1 MTDELNLH
9 IKKLQRRAILSLLA
23 LLSAIISIG
32 FGVVFLFAPSLVAA
46 AFFAAAMF
54 SIAYFLYLNHSAR
67 HESEDTLCKPATFTA
82 HHRFSFS
89 EVVHIF
95 ESLTNSENQL
105 SVSEDVR
112 FYRFRN
118 IFQFRV
124 ILYRTDAF
132 TKKDFDHAKGR
143 INKKANKVLNISHWV
158 SRVEAGKMMRI
169 NIIFADTLN
178 DELSRF
184 LSQNANHNLSRV
196 EGIISI
202 AMIGSQ
208 IILPPLYGECDLAEV
223 NRYRG
228 VIQFIEKV
236 LLNDTAQ

>member
-1 MTDELNLH
+1 
-9 IKKLQRRAILSLLA
+9 
-23 LLSAIISIG
+23 
-32 FGVVFLFAPSLVAA
+32 
-46 AFFAAAMF
+46 
-54 SIAYFLYLNHSAR
+54 
-67 HESEDTLCKPATFTA
+67 
-82 HHRFSFS
+82 
-89 EVVHIF
+89 
-95 ESLTNSENQL
+95 
-105 SVSEDVR
+105 
-112 FYRFRN
+112 
-118 IFQFRV
+118 
-124 ILYRTDAF
+124 
-132 TKKDFDHAKGR
+132 
-143 INKKANKVLNISHWV
+143 
-158 SRVEAGKMMRI
+158 MMRI